1 MKKILLFIASF
12 FSKSGANWEF
22 QRKLEEQQE
31 QVHYSTESQW
41 GLQHPKEES
50 SRLLKYYESINEDMK
65 KAKKDAMINQY
76 NLEPEKTE
84 EESN

>member
-31 QVHYSTESQW
+31 QEHYSTESQW
-41 GLQHPKEES
+41 GLSHPKEES
-50 SRLLKYYESINEDMK
+50 SRSLKYYESVNEDMK
-65 KAKKDAMINQY
+65 KGKKETVINQY
-76 NLEPEKTE
+76 NLESKKTE